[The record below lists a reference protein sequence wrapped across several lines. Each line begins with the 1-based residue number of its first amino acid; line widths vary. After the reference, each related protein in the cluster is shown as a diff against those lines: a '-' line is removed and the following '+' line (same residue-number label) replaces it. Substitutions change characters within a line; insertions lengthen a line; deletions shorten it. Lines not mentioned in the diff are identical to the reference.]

1 MKQSDE
7 PLTQCLAL
15 RNDYL
20 ECLHHKK
27 EIERKVAIAEAKEI
41 AASGGGAHG
50 GGHDHGGGGGH

>member
-7 PLTQCLAL
+7 PLSQCLTL

-27 EIERKVAIAEAKEI
+27 EIERKVAIAEAKEL
-41 AASGGGAHG
+41 AANG
-50 GGHDHGGGGGH
+50 GGHGGHGHGGGGGH